1 MSVGDIGG
9 GGGGGG
15 GGISSLPTRARPRM
29 DMGEDAP
36 SGPPFSSAREEQE
49 WMQREKS
56 RLMDDMRRG
65 HLAEL
70 GAREPSAP
78 ARVAPA
84 GFLPPLAASPP
95 GGWDKG
101 VEDDWGL

>member
-1 MSVGDIGG
+1 MIDVFN
-9 GGGGGG
+9 
-15 GGISSLPTRARPRM
+15 SSDEHLPFAAGSADGRSRTA
-29 DMGEDAP
+29 ATVN
-36 SGPPFSSAREEQE
+36 SAREEQE
-49 WMQREKS
+49 WMQQEKS

-84 GFLPPLAASPP
+84 GFLPRLAASPVP

-101 VEDDWGL
+101 PEDDWEL